1 MNFICRTIKKYNSIV
16 RVVLEIVFRFWKSN
30 RKMVFFPIKYSHFNN
45 HVPKNASLKTY
56 ILIPLLLCTLSL
68 SKSKYICK
76 SESVKIFIRLFQ
88 TLIQVIWVIDT
99 FQSSVSIYDG
109 LCFQISIL
117 GLGVR
122 FDYEKCKHSIQNFK
136 NSSQKYN
143 EEIKIYLHQKSMHT
157 LLCMFF
163 MTLNLMY
170 KCRYQ
175 YI

>member
-1 MNFICRTIKKYNSIV
+1 MNFICRTIKKYNSSNGSGDT
-16 RVVLEIVFRFWKSN
+16 RNSFQVLEEQSKN
-30 RKMVFFPIKYSHFNN
+30 GFFSIKYSHFNN

-99 FQSSVSIYDG
+99 FQSSVSTYDG

-136 NSSQKYN
+136 NLEIHHKRTTRRSKSIFIKSQYTTLYV
-143 EEIKIYLHQKSMHT
+143 IYDSES
-157 LLCMFF
+157 
-163 MTLNLMY
+163 
-170 KCRYQ
+170 R
-175 YI
+175 